1 MRRFPYIVTAEEEFL
16 QDHFPNVKQELQRF
30 INEAIFAPS
39 PIKAEMLIYYL
50 ENHAVKMEWIQLYPE
65 VIKLLTS
72 RYAYFSH
79 SESLF
84 AACVGNEKFRQK
96 LRQFVCVLSFDP
108 RSIRKKKV
116 TIEIL

>member
-1 MRRFPYIVTAEEEFL
+1 MRRFPYIVTTEEEFL
-16 QDHFPNVKQELQRF
+16 QDHFPYVTQELQLF

-50 ENHAVKMEWIQLYPE
+50 ENHAVKMEWINRYPE
-65 VIKLLTS
+65 AIKLLTS
-72 RYAYFSH
+72 RYARFSH

-84 AACVGNEKFRQK
+84 AACDGNEKFKQK
-96 LRQFVCVLSFDP
+96 LRQLVHVLCIDP